1 MARAASGAGVDTAP
15 NSILAGGPFGAAG
28 FFAIFLAAPVEVGV
42 LIAALVAGLI
52 CSAETAPQ
60 ISNSTR
66 PNASLCIDLGPR
78 IPLQVRNLSQIVP
91 AIGAPSFWRLN
102 RLISPPIS
110 G

>member
-1 MARAASGAGVDTAP
+1 MAWAARGAGVATAP

-28 FFAIFLAAPVEVGV
+28 FFGTFLAAPVEVGV

-66 PNASLCIDLGPR
+66 PNASLCIDLGPVSPYR
-78 IPLQVRNLSQIVP
+78 CETYHKSWRQLEHQ
-91 AIGAPSFWRLN
+91 AFGA
-102 RLISPPIS
+102 
-110 G
+110 

>member
-1 MARAASGAGVDTAP
+1 MARAARGAGVATAP

-28 FFAIFLAAPVEVGV
+28 FFATFLAAAVGD

-66 PNASLCIDLGPR
+66 LKASLCIDLGPVSLYN
-78 IPLQVRNLSQIVP
+78 PGTYHKS
-91 AIGAPSFWRLN
+91 WR
-102 RLISPPIS
+102 
-110 G
+110 